1 MKNSITR
8 MLVLV
13 LLFFSSMIYACGDN
27 PNALVQGPFEDN
39 SFTNGFIC
47 FQYAPDKRD
56 IYFYL
61 SRINNGKLYNS
72 KVDTFYYSDAPVEL
86 MTIFFM
92 QINGYRNVVVLLR
105 WHVNYEGNGVEY
117 LYYYEVKSYKHD
129 DGRGY
134 IKNLD
139 GEKDPQLSGY
149 QIKSNGNIQ
158 NFPLD
163 NAEKIKKFL
172 RVKYGV

>member
-27 PNALVQGPFEDN
+27 LTPLFRDHLKITL
-39 SFTNGFIC
+39 FTNGFIC

-61 SRINNGKLYNS
+61 SCINNGKLYNS

-86 MTIFFM
+86 MTIFFYA
-92 QINGYRNVVVLLR
+92 NKWV
-105 WHVNYEGNGVEY
+105 
-117 LYYYEVKSYKHD
+117 
-129 DGRGY
+129 
-134 IKNLD
+134 
-139 GEKDPQLSGY
+139 
-149 QIKSNGNIQ
+149 
-158 NFPLD
+158 
-163 NAEKIKKFL
+163 
-172 RVKYGV
+172 